1 MRSVPRLS
9 WSCGS
14 SPCAVEGVRA
24 FSAPVRSAGMSACVP
39 AFIGFQRGGYQR
51 RRADNDKD
59 AHGLTVPGS
68 AGSDRR

>member
-1 MRSVPRLS
+1 MRSAPRLS

-24 FSAPVRSAGMSACVP
+24 FSAPVRSAGVSACVP